1 MNILL
6 LGFIGPQEI
15 IILLIFMVIPGIVGI
30 VLLILLI
37 RYLIRKN
44 RTRKNTEQPQVQIKN
59 QQETLVTAE
68 KIKAYYPVKEGNKIT
83 LIRFDEIVDLSAGNN
98 FVFLT
103 DSTGKEYLVDSS
115 LADLEQK
122 FPKEFIRIHKSTVVN
137 RNLIHEVKKLG
148 NGRFDLVM
156 KCEKERVVSC
166 SKNYNEKIRDL
177 IEF

>member
-1 MNILL
+1 MNTIL

-15 IILLIFMVIPGIVGI
+15 IILLILIPGLLI
-30 VLLILLI
+30 VLPVVLLI
-37 RYLIRKN
+37 RYLIRKSKAP
-44 RTRKNTEQPQVQIKN
+44 KNVVQPETQIKN
-59 QQETLVTAE
+59 QQEPLITEE
-68 KIKAYYPVKEGNKIT
+68 KIKEYYPVKEGNKIT

-103 DSTGKEYLVDSS
+103 DVTGKEYVVDST

-137 RNLIHEVKKLG
+137 KNLIHEVKKLG

-166 SKNYNEKIRDL
+166 SKSYNEKIRDL
-177 IEF
+177 IDF

>member
-1 MNILL
+1 MNTIL

-15 IILLIFMVIPGIVGI
+15 IIILILLVPGFLG
-30 VLLILLI
+30 VLLLVLLI

-44 RTRKNTEQPQVQIKN
+44 KASKNVEQREGQIKN
-59 QQETLVTAE
+59 QQEPLITEE
-68 KIKAYYPVKEGNKIT
+68 KIKEYYPVKEGNKIT

-103 DSTGKEYLVDSS
+103 DVTGKEYLVDST

-122 FPKEFIRIHKSTVVN
+122 FPEEFIRIHKSTVVN
-137 RNLIHEVKKLG
+137 KNLIHEVKKLG

-156 KCEKERVVSC
+156 KSEKERVVSC
-166 SKNYNEKIRDL
+166 SKSYNEKIRDL
-177 IEF
+177 IDF